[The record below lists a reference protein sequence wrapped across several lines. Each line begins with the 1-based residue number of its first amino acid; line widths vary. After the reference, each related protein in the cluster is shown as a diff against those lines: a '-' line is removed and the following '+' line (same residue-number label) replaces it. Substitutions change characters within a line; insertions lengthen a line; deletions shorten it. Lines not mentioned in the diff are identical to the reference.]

1 MSALLPVD
9 PAGRGRIGSM
19 SVQLNHTIVA
29 CRDQQRSAAFLTGIL
44 GLPAA
49 ARFGH
54 FLVVEADNGV
64 SLDYSETSGDIASQH
79 YAFLVGEEEFDAAFA
94 RIREQALDYWADPGQ
109 TRRGEINRR
118 DDGRGLYFQDPDGH
132 LLEILTRPYGSGG

>member
-1 MSALLPVD
+1 MTV
-9 PAGRGRIGSM
+9 
-19 SVQLNHTIVA
+19 SVQLNHTIVS

-49 ARFGH
+49 TRFGH

-64 SLDYSETSGDIASQH
+64 SLDFAETDQRIAPQH
-79 YAFLVGEEEFDAAFA
+79 YAFLVGEEEFDATFG
-94 RIREQALDYWADPGQ
+94 RIKERGVAYWADPRQ
-109 TRRGEINRR
+109 TRREEINTR
-118 DDGRGLYFQDPDGH
+118 DGGRGLYFEDPDGH